1 MLLWLAGLIKLQK
14 LRKDGAKSGFNVQK
28 SLWTIYNIASAQAV

>member
-14 LRKDGAKSGFNVQK
+14 WRKGGAKKWIRCAKG
-28 SLWTIYNIASAQAV
+28 AVDNL